1 MSIASLFLE
10 CTSTITASFSSFVTF
25 GDFAL
30 DFEVGGFFYVSL
42 FFFDGLTL
50 LSILV
55 LDTFS
60 TFTFVYGLGDST
72 T

>member
-50 LSILV
+50 SILV
-55 LDTFS
+55 MDTFS
-60 TFTFVYGLGDST
+60 TFAFVYGLVDST